1 MVNRYLQDRAS
12 RRVSMRRD
20 RNRGYEQDYA
30 RGRGQGRGR
39 GMDRRDYSN
48 EYDRRDMY
56 DYARYPDYSPGHEMF
71 AYGYG
76 QIKPR
81 EEYDYRGSYDYSSDD
96 VKKEYEE
103 DLQEWIEKL
112 KHKDRFKV
120 PKDQVIKQAKNMGIH
135 FVEYSEEEFYAI
147 YLAMVSDYKTI
158 SNDYNNY
165 IRMAKD
171 FLEDDD
177 MAVSPS
183 EKVCIYLYEIVLG
196 GK

>member
-1 MVNRYLQDRAS
+1 MVNRYLQDRAG
-12 RRVSMRRD
+12 RRGRRRD
-20 RNRGYEQDYA
+20 YESDYA
-30 RGRGQGRGR
+30 RGRGRGRGQGRG
-39 GMDRRDYSN
+39 MDRADYN
-48 EYDRRDMY
+48 Y
-56 DYARYPDYSPGHEMF
+56 DYGRSDMHRPYDYPAGHEMF

-81 EEYDYRGSYDYSSDD
+81 DEYDYRGYNDYSGDD

-135 FVEYSEEEFYAI
+135 FMEYSEEEFYAI